1 MNLIEKLGIE
11 KCRAIVDGAP
21 DGANEYSVWASL
33 YYKTVGERCELW
45 EQHYKWWTPVLYNS
59 YMKQH
64 RRSLDDL
71 RTAIAEHEK
80 CQHKWNETTSN
91 GDAYR
96 FFVCKHCDSTQNY
109 VPFEAD
115 HCTDI
120 RNHISPLTK
129 VIER

>member
-1 MNLIEKLGIE
+1 MNLIQELGIE

-21 DGANEYSVWASL
+21 EWASH
-33 YYKTVGERCELW
+33 YVPDRDKTICCHNEDHFYFRDQVKLGVEHIRL
-45 EQHYKWWTPVLYNS
+45 S
-59 YMKQH
+59 
-64 RRSLDDL
+64 DI

-115 HCTDI
+115 NCSDI
-120 RNHISPLTK
+120 RNHVSPNTK
-129 VIER
+129 VSER